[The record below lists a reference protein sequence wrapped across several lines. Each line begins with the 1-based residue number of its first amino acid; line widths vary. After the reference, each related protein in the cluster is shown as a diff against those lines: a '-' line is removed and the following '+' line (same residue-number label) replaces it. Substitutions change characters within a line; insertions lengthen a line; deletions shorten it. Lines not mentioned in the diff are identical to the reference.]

1 MSSTWCSIDLTPQK
15 DGPDMARIEDLA
27 DRFGRHIA
35 TPWQRTVS
43 GAQRVIMVV
52 YDKEL
57 ERTLRARK
65 LAFDTAARQAGR
77 DWHEL
82 DISQAFAAWMAA
94 DDYREEYFAS
104 PEDLQ
109 LKLQAEFPEY
119 VAERL
124 RAVLTSAGVTD
135 NSVVALFGVG
145 SLFGFARLSHILQ
158 LVEADIRGRLV
169 VFFPGHLDRSN
180 YRLLDA
186 RDGWNY
192 MAVPI
197 TLHAD
202 GEAL

>member
-1 MSSTWCSIDLTPQK
+1 
-15 DGPDMARIEDLA
+15 MARIEDLA

-43 GAQRVIMVV
+43 GAQRVVMLV

-65 LAFDTAARQAGR
+65 VAFETATRQAGH

-82 DISQAFAAWMAA
+82 DISEAFAAWMAA
-94 DDYREEYFAS
+94 DDYREEYFAA

-124 RAVLTSAGVTD
+124 RAILNGPDVTYD
-135 NSVVALFGVG
+135 SVVALFGVG
-145 SLFGFARLSHILQ
+145 ALFGFARLSHILKM
-158 LVEADIRGRLV
+158 VESDIKGRLV
-169 VFFPGHLDRSN
+169 VFFPGHLERSN

-192 MAVPI
+192 MAMPI
-197 TLHAD
+197 TLHGD
-202 GEAL
+202 GGVQ

>member
-1 MSSTWCSIDLTPQK
+1 
-15 DGPDMARIEDLA
+15 MARIEDLA
-27 DRFGRHIA
+27 ERFGRHIA
-35 TPWQRTVS
+35 TPWQRTIS
-43 GAQRVIMVV
+43 GAQRVVMLV

-65 LAFDTAARQAGR
+65 LAFETAARQAGH

-82 DISQAFAAWMAA
+82 DISDAFAAWMAA
-94 DDYREEYFAS
+94 DDYREEYFES

-124 RAVLTSAGVTD
+124 RAMPTRDEVTE
-135 NSVVALFGVG
+135 NSIVALFGVG
-145 SLFGFARLSHILQ
+145 ALFGFARLSHILK
-158 LVEADIRGRLV
+158 LVEADIKGRLV
-169 VFFPGHLDRSN
+169 VFFPGHLERSN

-192 MAVPI
+192 LAVPI
-197 TLHAD
+197 TLH
-202 GEAL
+202 GEGAAP